1 MLKTALQLADI
12 LVDGKIGLVGGYP
25 GRLNA
30 SALGETA
37 APCAARLMAIAFPIP
52 LLAPVTTAV

>member
-12 LVDGKIGLVGGYP
+12 LVDGKIGLVAWLP
-25 GRLNA
+25 WTPECEA
-30 SALGETA
+30 ALGETA

-52 LLAPVTTAV
+52 LLALL